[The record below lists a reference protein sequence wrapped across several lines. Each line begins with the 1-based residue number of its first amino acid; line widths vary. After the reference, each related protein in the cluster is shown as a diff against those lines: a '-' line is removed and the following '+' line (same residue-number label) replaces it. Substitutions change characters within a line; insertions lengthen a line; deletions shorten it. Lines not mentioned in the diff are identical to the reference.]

1 MAITA
6 AQLQT
11 ALGDGNFNVPR
22 VVMQFG
28 GEGFNGL
35 VADTLQHWLIRGGSV
50 YQSRTIKVDTTAS
63 DNAATQAAA
72 VVTALLAGPA

>member
-6 AQLQT
+6 AALQT
-11 ALGDGNFNVPR
+11 ALGDGNYNVPR
-22 VVMQFG
+22 VIMQFG

-35 VADTLQHWLIRGGSV
+35 VADTLQHWLVVGGQV
-50 YQSRTIKVDTTAS
+50 YQGRVIRVDTTAS

-72 VVTALLAGPA
+72 VLTALRAGPA